1 MPEFKVKLSTAEG
14 EIVEQ
19 SMSADTKFELYDIAE
34 SRNMMVL
41 NVKEIKSTSIELGS
55 FMQRFQKLKPKE
67 LEQFTSQLAAML
79 RAGITL
85 VDSLETIQEQVDN
98 KNFAAAIAQII
109 LDLNNG
115 SSFSD
120 ALTKYPNFFPEVYR
134 GMVMAGE
141 KAGVMEPI
149 LKRLEVYLHTDN
161 QTQARIKSAMRYPTF
176 VLVALILAFVAVMVF
191 VIPQFAKMFEAQKVE
206 LPLPTRIMLGTSNLF
221 AQYWWLTGLVV
232 IGTVIGL
239 KIYFRTPSGKYAA
252 DVLKL
257 HVPVVKLLTKKS
269 LVARFAQLLET
280 LSHSGIQIIESLQII
295 TLTLGNAVVAKE
307 IADAQR
313 QVLEGASLADS
324 LKGSRI
330 FPKMALK
337 MISVGEKSGAMDEM
351 LSKISEQYDEELNQ
365 IISRLSS
372 MIEPLMTVVMGV
384 FLLMIALGIF
394 LPMWGIYENALGPK

>member
-41 NVKEIKSTSIELGS
+41 NVKEIKSSSVDLDS
-55 FMQRFQKLKPKE
+55 FFQKFQKLKPKE

-120 ALTKYPNFFPEVYR
+120 AMAKFPNFFPEVYR

-149 LKRLEVYLHTDN
+149 LKRLEIYLHTDN

-176 VLVALILAFVAVMVF
+176 VFIALTFAFVAVMVF

-206 LPLPTRIMLGTSNLF
+206 LPLPTKIMLGTSSLF
-221 AQYWWLTGLVV
+221 AKYWWFTGIIV
-232 IGTVIGL
+232 IGAVIGS
-239 KIYFRTPSGKYAA
+239 KIYFRTPSGKYVS

-257 HVPVVKLLTKKS
+257 HIPVLKLLTKKS

-280 LSHSGIQIIESLQII
+280 LSRSGIQIIESLQII

-307 IADAQR
+307 IAEAQK
-313 QVLEGASLADS
+313 QVLEGASLADA

-330 FPKMALK
+330 FPKMVLK

-351 LSKISEQYDEELNQ
+351 LSKIAEQYDEELNQ
-365 IISRLSS
+365 TISRLSA
-372 MIEPLMTVVMGV
+372 MIEPLMTVVMGI

-394 LPMWGIYENALGPK
+394 LPMWGIYENALAP